1 MSEPFELGEL
11 LEKGFSAH
19 ECPLEDSWATST
31 PSMEKR
37 ATHFTSR
44 VEDTQTNKTET
55 NASPFFNQ
63 EECDPQYV
71 LKKERPEHR
80 FICYLAAQGFTSTE
94 IAKETGF
101 TTAMI
106 HYVRKQPWAQTFI
119 ANAMEKAGHK
129 LVMQELQG
137 SAREAAKKLVKIMRG
152 EEAGAKVA
160 DIAKAAND
168 ILNRCY
174 GTAPQVVM
182 HSTVDPSNLTDEE
195 LAATVSTG
203 TTS

>member
-1 MSEPFELGEL
+1 MSLEEAAKADEGLVAKVGL
-11 LEKGFSAH
+11 LNTVEQ
-19 ECPLEDSWATST
+19 
-31 PSMEKR
+31 
-37 ATHFTSR
+37 R
-44 VEDTQTNKTET
+44 VEDTQTIQAET
-55 NASPFFNQ
+55 TTASPFFNQ
-63 EECDPQYV
+63 EECDPQYI

-152 EEAGAKVA
+152 EEEGAKVA